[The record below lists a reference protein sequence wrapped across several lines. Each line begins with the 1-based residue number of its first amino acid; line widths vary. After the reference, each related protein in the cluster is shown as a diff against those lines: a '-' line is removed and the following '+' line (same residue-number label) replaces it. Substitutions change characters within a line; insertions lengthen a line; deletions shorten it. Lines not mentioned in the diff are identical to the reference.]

1 MPSKH
6 HIIRLAI
13 TVLLTL
19 SMHALAAA
27 SALKDYQTTM
37 GEMVADLSRHQD
49 KIFNRTLDTDTILD
63 TSFDG
68 LMLDSAW
75 EDDMRGS
82 LKEAIETRL
91 GQKIIND
98 MPDDAYVKMLRM
110 KAKGDV
116 VLALIRVDYG
126 DFGTGYLDLHLKR
139 HADDTVRIVD
149 WYDYSTGQLYTQSL
163 RQIIAMMSPSPTVL
177 GKVFDVVS
185 KRKESINAVVRV
197 FSLYGKQKYPET
209 VQAFLALDEE
219 LRRSRML
226 NVVAVQAANMSQNDE
241 LYLKALANLER
252 YFRTDPSLTFLLI
265 DYYYLK
271 GRYDR
276 VLAALEQVEASFG
289 VKDASLNVLKA
300 SALLE
305 QEKYTPAASEAQH
318 AIDMEPTYEGG
329 YWALLR
335 AQVQSKQYP
344 QAIKVAKVLEEE
356 FSYDMGASSLGADE
370 LYAAFVASEDYRHW
384 RNTD

>member
-1 MPSKH
+1 M
-6 HIIRLAI
+6 
-13 TVLLTL
+13 
-19 SMHALAAA
+19 
-27 SALKDYQTTM
+27 
-37 GEMVADLSRHQD
+37 
-49 KIFNRTLDTDTILD
+49 
-63 TSFDG
+63 
-68 LMLDSAW
+68 
-75 EDDMRGS
+75 
-82 LKEAIETRL
+82 
-91 GQKIIND
+91 
-98 MPDDAYVKMLRM
+98 
-110 KAKGDV
+110 
-116 VLALIRVDYG
+116 
-126 DFGTGYLDLHLKR
+126 
-139 HADDTVRIVD
+139 RIVD

-241 LYLKALANLER
+241 LYLKTLANLDR
-252 YFRTDPSLTFLLI
+252 YFRTDPSLTFVLI
-265 DYYYLK
+265 DYYYIK

-276 VLAALEQVEASFG
+276 VLSALEQVEASFG

-305 QEKYTPAASEAQH
+305 QEKYAPAAAEAQH

-329 YWALLR
+329 YWALLN
-335 AQVQSKQYP
+335 AQVQSKQYT

-356 FSYDMGASSLGADE
+356 FSYDMGPASLGANE
-370 LYAAFVASEDYRHW
+370 LYADFVASEDYRLW